1 MQGKRNGK
9 AAGGRCIGF
18 PTQISGN
25 PHAAVI
31 MLGEK
36 VSRIILESDT
46 HAEGVAQSKCA

>member
-1 MQGKRNGK
+1 MERLRVVDVW
-9 AAGGRCIGF
+9 AF